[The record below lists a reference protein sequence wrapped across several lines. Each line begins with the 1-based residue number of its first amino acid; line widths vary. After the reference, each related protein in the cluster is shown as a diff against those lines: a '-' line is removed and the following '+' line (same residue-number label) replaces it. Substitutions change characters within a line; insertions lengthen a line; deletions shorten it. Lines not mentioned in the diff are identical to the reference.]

1 MVTIEPF
8 AFTVRLGNNH
18 EKFGD
23 PYTATCTC
31 IKTGPTQARIVAL
44 AGEVNL
50 EMLAKLRRLL
60 RELYGIN
67 DLYFERFKGENKA
80 DDN

>member
-8 AFTVRLGNNH
+8 VFTVRLGAKH

-31 IKTGPTQARIVAL
+31 IKTGPTQARIVGL
-44 AGEVNL
+44 AGEVNI

-60 RELYGIN
+60 KEHYGIN
-67 DLYFERFKGENKA
+67 DLYFERFKKE
-80 DDN
+80 